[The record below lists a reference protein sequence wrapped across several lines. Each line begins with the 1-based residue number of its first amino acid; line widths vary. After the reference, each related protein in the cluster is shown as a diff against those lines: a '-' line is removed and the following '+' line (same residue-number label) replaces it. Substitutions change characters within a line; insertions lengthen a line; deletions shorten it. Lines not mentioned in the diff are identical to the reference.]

1 MCRVYTHIDLP
12 MKTKKEIHDKTIRL
26 IPLSVAILL
35 NILVLVLLLSFIGN
49 TVVYLGDKTRFTNDY
64 KMYITI
70 YNSESNYSIY
80 YEYIELES
88 YGLILQDLFSS

>member
-26 IPLSVAILL
+26 IPLSVAIPL

-49 TVVYLGDKTRFTNDY
+49 TVVYLGNKTRFANDY
-64 KMYITI
+64 KVYKTIHILSRTIINITCI
-70 YNSESNYSIY
+70 TNITF
-80 YEYIELES
+80 I
-88 YGLILQDLFSS
+88 